1 MKDNIRNETKDV
13 VVVGSGVSS
22 CVVKPRFRCR
32 NERGKI
38 NTNSIAKVML
48 KDDAKEETEL
58 MEKIEL
64 LDPKGL
70 FTLKGFRACIPE
82 EDSRVIRELF
92 EEQSCFPS
100 KFRNEKKSEKLRQII
115 MPYGGVPL
123 FNLSSSEFAHIYKSL
138 SGSNDNRI
146 VTMIFTECCRLLY
159 GVSQLQS
166 KMLTHND
173 LHYGN
178 ILVNQE
184 TGKIIIIDFG
194 YMRDH
199 IQEGSFLLSLRGL
212 AERDPTQL
220 PTEIVF
226 FNELANKQHQLTPLH
241 ILSDDIPSDLLDA
254 IIDCAKGRSKEQLIR
269 VFNGLSHKSVYRP
282 YKRIFFPKD
291 VPGVDKILQKRCLS
305 IIGMREATKHISEL
319 HKKTIHAY
327 QKTLKM
333 IDSFAIGNIINEIIR
348 KIQLAK
354 TSLVDNDIL
363 SLILAV
369 SKRMTTPNQSV
380 RISSQKALD
389 ILKPVFKIVGKDIR
403 DHTDILFN
411 QINTFMSTR

>member
-13 VVVGSGVSS
+13 KVVGSGVSS

-38 NTNSIAKVML
+38 NTGSIAKVML

-58 MEKIEL
+58 LEKIEM
-64 LDPKGL
+64 LDPKGI

-82 EDSRVIRELF
+82 EDTRVIRELF

-123 FNLSSSEFAHIYKSL
+123 FNLTSSEFTHIYKSL
-138 SGSNDNRI
+138 SNNNDNRI
-146 VTMIFTECCRLLY
+146 VSMIFTECCRLLY

-166 KMLTHND
+166 KMMTHND

-194 YMRDH
+194 YMRDNKK
-199 IQEGSFLLSLRGL
+199 EGSFLLTLRGL

-241 ILSDDIPSDLLDA
+241 ILSNDIPSDILEA
-254 IIDCAKGRSKEQLIR
+254 IRDCSKGRSKEQLRRIMNTLP
-269 VFNGLSHKSVYRP
+269 FDSVYRP
-282 YKRIFFPKD
+282 YKHIFFPKD
-291 VPGVDKILQKRCLS
+291 VPGMDTILQKRCMS
-305 IIGMREATKHISEL
+305 VIGMRESTKHISEL

-327 QKTLKM
+327 QKTLKTV
-333 IDSFAIGNIINEIIR
+333 DSFAIGNVINEIIH
-348 KIQLAK
+348 KVQISK
-354 TSLVDNDIL
+354 SSLVDNDIL
-363 SLILAV
+363 TLMLAI
-369 SKRMTTPNQSV
+369 SKRMTTPNQNV
-380 RISSQKALD
+380 RILSQKALD
-389 ILKPVFKIVGKDIR
+389 ILKPVFKITTPDNRHNVEQ
-403 DHTDILFN
+403 LFN
-411 QINTFMSTR
+411 EICL